1 MSCPRP
7 FLPMFAHIHHAQEDN
22 VQKKWNETEDDNIEE
37 TEEESLGLGTRLE
50 AQLQG
55 CLEDLD
61 NLKKIADSKE
71 GEKLVEALGDI
82 KE

>member
-1 MSCPRP
+1 MAEAEAAAKDGD
-7 FLPMFAHIHHAQEDN
+7 LPGMDRAGSADDFAELTD
-22 VQKKWNETEDDNIEE
+22 
-37 TEEESLGLGTRLE
+37 RLE